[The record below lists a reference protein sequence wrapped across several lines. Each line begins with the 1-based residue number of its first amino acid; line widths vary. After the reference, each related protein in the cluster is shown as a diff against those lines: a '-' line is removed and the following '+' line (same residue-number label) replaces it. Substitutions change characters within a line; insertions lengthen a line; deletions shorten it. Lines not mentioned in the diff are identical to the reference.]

1 MDISRIIKLYRE
13 AKGLSQKDMATKIGK
28 SPSTYNE
35 MENNLHKS
43 NLSTLLAIC
52 DHLDLEILIIPSGS
66 KITTKQE

>member
-1 MDISRIIKLYRE
+1 MAEKIK
-13 AKGLSQKDMATKIGK
+13 K

-35 MENNLHKS
+35 IENNLQKS

-66 KITTKQE
+66 KITTKEE